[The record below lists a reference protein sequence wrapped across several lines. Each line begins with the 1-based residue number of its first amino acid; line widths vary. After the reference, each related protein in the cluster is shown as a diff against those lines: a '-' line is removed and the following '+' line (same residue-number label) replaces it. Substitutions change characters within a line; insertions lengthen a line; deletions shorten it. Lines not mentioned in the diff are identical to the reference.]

1 MHVNRI
7 RWGVTI
13 LREVQEWIEAI
24 RADNDKLQR
33 ELNLYLRIQAE
44 LGTNKVDEQDSSEQD
59 KESYGVDNISIEIIP
74 DSKAQGGPK
83 GKRKNKKDL
92 RQEALEKARAWHL
105 DGLRSKGKKK

>member
-44 LGTNKVDEQDSSEQD
+44 LG
-59 KESYGVDNISIEIIP
+59 
-74 DSKAQGGPK
+74 
-83 GKRKNKKDL
+83 
-92 RQEALEKARAWHL
+92 RAMV
-105 DGLRSKGKKK
+105 